1 MFDKIVRIFLI
12 LLVGIG
18 LGYGWRMMQ
27 EKGIKTK
34 IEEIRN
40 LQREV
45 TKDFTKLEVR
55 LSLLEGK
62 GKKR

>member
-1 MFDKIVRIFLI
+1 MWEKAIRIFLI
-12 LLVGIG
+12 LLIG
-18 LGYGWRMMQ
+18 LSFGYGWRMVQ
-27 EKGIKTK
+27 ETDIKTK

-62 GKKR
+62 GKKK